1 MPPRVVLW
9 DFQSQK
15 DKLVITNQLDIVV
28 VAKQKKKTV
37 TLVAEQQDLARFNN
51 DSHLCCVPTRHWSK
65 LLLEYRKACSEAA
78 IKVMEGV

>member
-15 DKLVITNQLDIVV
+15 VKLVMPNQLDIVV
-28 VAKQKKKTV
+28 VAKQRKKTITV
-37 TLVAEQQDLARFNN
+37 VAEQQDLAKFNN
-51 DSHLCCVPTRHWSK
+51 DSHLCCVPTRCQSK
-65 LLLEYRKACSEAA
+65 LLLEYREACSEAA